1 MPNTQLPARLPDR
14 DQVRREL
21 VSRARSLAP
30 RIAARAEDAERNRR
44 IHDETIAE
52 IAEARLFEILVPHHW
67 GGHGLGIADMV
78 AVLKELSPHC
88 VSTGWV
94 SGFYMIHN
102 WMWCLMSKEAQAEI
116 FADGPS
122 RLGPVM
128 VAPSVRAVPV
138 PGGYRINGSAKWGTG
153 SAHASWCMVS
163 RIVDSAEPSVD
174 PAAKP
179 SPPVVLM
186 FAMPW
191 RAARLEDTW
200 HTSGMAATASHDVFF
215 DNIFIPQHRTFDAGP
230 ARSGEGDRQFSS
242 PVYRTGF
249 TPALCLAALT
259 PLVAGTLGAVSH
271 AVARAGS
278 FLSTYSG
285 KSSADNPAAQIR
297 LGKAS
302 LMAESASIL
311 IDQLARD
318 VEHDSQHPPIDIK
331 SRAAQRA
338 RASYIATL
346 CRDTVTLLAHG
357 AGASGHMS
365 DSPIQRAY
373 RDISMAACHVVFDHD
388 PTMELHG
395 KMLLGRPPAMILA

>member
-1 MPNTQLPARLPDR
+1 MPDTIMTSRPRGREQL
-14 DQVRREL
+14 QREL
-21 VSRARSLAP
+21 VGRARALAP
-30 RIAARAEDAERNRR
+30 AIAARAQDAERNRR
-44 IHDETIAE
+44 IHDETIEE
-52 IAEARLFEILVPHHW
+52 IASARLFEILVPEEL
-67 GGHGLGIADMV
+67 GGHGLGIPDMV

-102 WMWCLMSKEAQAEI
+102 WMWCLLPREAQDEI
-116 FADGPS
+116 FASGPS
-122 RLGPVM
+122 CLGPVM
-128 VAPSVRAVPV
+128 VSPSVKAKPV
-138 PGGYRINGSAKWGTG
+138 AGGYCINGAAKWGTG
-153 SAHASWCMVS
+153 SSHAQWCMVS
-163 RIVDSAEPSVD
+163 GLVESDA
-174 PAAKP
+174 PA
-179 SPPVVLM
+179 PVVRM

-191 RAARLEDTW
+191 KNVRMADTW
-200 HTSGMAATASHDVFF
+200 HTSGMAATASHDVIF
-215 DNIFIPQHRTFDAGP
+215 DDVFIPAHRVFDSAP
-230 ARSGEGDRQFSS
+230 TRSGEGERRFDTH
-242 PVYRTGF
+242 VYRTAF

-259 PLVAGTLGAVSH
+259 PLVAGTLGAASH
-271 AVARAGS
+271 AVERAEA
-278 FLSTYSG
+278 FLSSFSG
-285 KSSADNPAAQIR
+285 KNSADNPATQIR

-302 LMAESASIL
+302 LMAEAASTL

-318 VEHDSQHPPIDIK
+318 VEADSRLAPIDIK

-338 RASYIATL
+338 RSAYIADL
-346 CRDTVTLLAHG
+346 CRETVTLLAHG